1 MKSYQINRSTVRRFL
16 LDTQQL
22 LSLESASSF
31 TGSSS
36 TEDALDLIR
45 QLECVQL
52 DPVAAVERNQH
63 LVLAARLPGY
73 EPTSLNKLLEDGRVF
88 EFWANAA
95 CTIPMEDYPILEST
109 RLRRQLHIQP
119 ELENYKPVVEAVLN
133 RLEREG
139 ALPSRAFSSTQ
150 RVHGYW
156 DNKLP
161 QTKVTSL
168 VLNLLL
174 DSAIIRV
181 VRREGSERFF
191 DLTHRTVP
199 IELQDIAKQTDPTAA
214 NEALLNKYLRAYR
227 VFEPSDSRFGWQ
239 KLSAPERRSAVLQ
252 RVEAGTVIPLQIE
265 DVKRPYYILASDLDK
280 LQSHE
285 STGTAEK
292 SWMEGPI
299 RFLPPLDSL
308 LWRRERV
315 VDLFDFSY
323 KWEIY
328 TPKEKRQY
336 GYYTMPILA
345 GDRLIGRIDPR
356 LDRAENKLH
365 INLLQVEPD
374 IKLTKQL
381 RKNLDHALEAFAT
394 FHKAGEIVMP
404 TKYNIEA
411 EENTCSYFQ

>member
-1 MKSYQINRSTVRRFL
+1 MKPFQTNRSTVRRFL

-22 LSLESASSF
+22 LSQESAPSCSD
-31 TGSSS
+31 SSS
-36 TEDALDLIR
+36 TEEVLDMIR

-63 LVLAARLPGY
+63 LVLAARIPGY
-73 EPTSLNKLLEDGRVF
+73 NPTLLNKLLEKGSVF

-119 ELENYKPVVEAVLN
+119 ELDKYKPVVEVVLA
-133 RLEREG
+133 RLEHEG

-199 IELQDIAKQTDPTAA
+199 MELQDKAKQTDPFAA
-214 NEALLNKYLRAYR
+214 NEALLHKYLRAYR
-227 VFEPSDSRFGWQ
+227 VFEPSDARFGWQ
-239 KLSAPERRSAVLQ
+239 KLSAAERREAVVRLIDTGA
-252 RVEAGTVIPLQIE
+252 VVPLQIAA
-265 DVKRPYYILASDLDK
+265 VKRPYFILASDLDK
-280 LQSHE
+280 LQSHQSHE
-285 STGTAEK
+285 SIAPNDK
-292 SWMEGPI
+292 SWMEGTI

-336 GYYTMPILA
+336 GYYTMPILM

-356 LDRAENKLH
+356 LDRTENKLH

-374 IKLTKQL
+374 IKLTKPL
-381 RKNLDHALEAFAT
+381 RKKLERALESFAT
-394 FHKAGEIVMP
+394 FHKAEEIVIP
-404 TKYNIEA
+404 
-411 EENTCSYFQ
+411 

>member
-1 MKSYQINRSTVRRFL
+1 MPMKAYQTKRNTVRRFL
-16 LDTQQL
+16 LDTQHL
-22 LSLESASSF
+22 LSNNNASPSKN
-31 TGSSS
+31 S
-36 TEDALDLIR
+36 TIDDVLQMIR
-45 QLECVQL
+45 QLECIQL
-52 DPVAAVERNQH
+52 DPVATVERNQH
-63 LVLAARLPGY
+63 LVLAARIPGY
-73 EPTSLNKLLEDGRVF
+73 DPTALNQLLEQGRLF

-95 CTIPMEDYPILEST
+95 CAIPMEDYPIFEPT
-109 RLRRQLHIQP
+109 RIRRQLHIRP
-119 ELENYKPVVEAVLN
+119 ELEKYEPVVKDVLN
-133 RLEREG
+133 QLEIEG

-150 RVHGYW
+150 RVYGYW

-161 QTKVTSL
+161 KTKVTSL

-191 DLTHRTVP
+191 DLTQRTVP
-199 IELQDIAKQTDPTAA
+199 MELQNIAKKTDATVA
-214 NEALLNKYLRAYR
+214 NETLLNKYLRAYR
-227 VFEPSDSRFGWQ
+227 VFEPSDFRFGWQ
-239 KLSAPERRSAVLQ
+239 KMNASERRMAITQ
-252 RVEAGTVIPLQIE
+252 RVDNGAVIPLEIE
-265 DVKRPYYILASDLDK
+265 GVKRPYYILASDLDRLK
-280 LQSHE
+280 SHE
-285 STGTAEK
+285 SNEIDNK
-292 SWMEGPI
+292 SWSEGHI

-315 VDLFDFSY
+315 ADLFNFSY

-381 RKNLDHALEAFAT
+381 RRKLDIAIESFAE
-394 FHKAGEIVMP
+394 FHKAGEIVMKP
-404 TKYNIEA
+404 KNVV
-411 EENTCSYFQ
+411 F

>member
-1 MKSYQINRSTVRRFL
+1 MKAYQTNRSTVRRFL
-16 LDTQQL
+16 LDTQH
-22 LSLESASSF
+22 LSSQKNISS
-31 TGSSS
+31 SSS
-36 TEDALDLIR
+36 TTTDDVLHMIR

-63 LVLAARLPGY
+63 LVLAARIPGY
-73 EPTSLNKLLEDGRVF
+73 EPTALNHLLEQGKLF

-95 CTIPMEDYPILEST
+95 CTIPMEDYPVFEQT
-109 RLRRQLHIQP
+109 RIRRQLQIQP
-119 ELENYKPVVEAVLN
+119 ELEKYEPVVKDVLN
-133 RLEREG
+133 RLEIEG
-139 ALPSRAFSSTQ
+139 ALPSRVFSSTK

-161 QTKVTSL
+161 KTKVTSL

-174 DSAIIRV
+174 DSGIIRV

-199 IELQDIAKQTDPTAA
+199 MELQHMAKKFEVTTA
-214 NEALLNKYLRAYR
+214 NEALLHKYLRAYR
-227 VFEPSDSRFGWQ
+227 VFDTSDSRFGWQ
-239 KLSAPERRSAVLQ
+239 KMSASERRTAITQ
-252 RVEAGTVIPLQIE
+252 RVETGTVIPLQIE
-265 DVKRPYYILASDLDK
+265 GVKRQYYILASDLDK
-280 LQSHE
+280 LQKHE
-285 STGTAEK
+285 STK
-292 SWMEGPI
+292 LDDNNWMEGTI

-315 VDLFDFSY
+315 VDLFNFSY

-356 LDRAENKLH
+356 LDRAENRLH

-381 RKNLDHALEAFAT
+381 RKKLENAIESFAT
-394 FHKAGEIVMP
+394 FHKAEEIV
-404 TKYNIEA
+404 T
-411 EENTCSYFQ
+411 ENSYSTFSTT

>member
-1 MKSYQINRSTVRRFL
+1 MKPFQTNRSTVRRFL
-16 LDTQQL
+16 LNTQQL
-22 LSLESASSF
+22 LSQENAPSCSGNSN
-31 TGSSS
+31 
-36 TEDALDLIR
+36 TEEVLAMIR

-63 LVLAARLPGY
+63 LVLAARIPGY
-73 EPTSLNKLLEDGRVF
+73 TPTLLDKLLEEGSLF

-95 CTIPMEDYPILEST
+95 CTMPMEDYPIFEST

-119 ELENYKPVVEAVLN
+119 ELDNYKPIVEAVLT

-139 ALPSRAFSSTQ
+139 SLPSRAFSSTQ

-199 IELQDIAKQTDPTAA
+199 IGLQDITKQNDSTAT
-214 NEALLNKYLRAYR
+214 NEALLHKYLRAYR
-227 VFEPSDSRFGWQ
+227 VFEPSDPRFGWQ
-239 KLSAPERRSAVLQ
+239 KLSAAERRAAVAQL
-252 RVEAGTVIPLQIE
+252 VDTGDVIPLQIE
-265 DVKRPYYILASDLDK
+265 AVKRPYFILASDLDK

-285 STGTAEK
+285 SHVSIALPNDK
-292 SWMEGPI
+292 SWMEGTI

-356 LDRAENKLH
+356 LDRTENKLH
-365 INLLQVEPD
+365 INLLQLEPD
-374 IKLTKQL
+374 IKLTKPL
-381 RKNLDHALEAFAT
+381 RKKLEHALESFAT
-394 FHKAGEIVMP
+394 FHKAKEIVMP
-404 TKYNIEA
+404 TNWRV
-411 EENTCSYFQ
+411 SL